1 MPESEELSDSS
12 DGCGN
17 SVKKKPRKLLS
28 DRKNFHSV
36 KQNNMNES
44 PRNKKVAV
52 NVNQDIIS
60 AKEQHRTF
68 LNANLFPSRK
78 SAVLKNIQEQQS
90 PQKRTPGPQTKSMEE
105 FLQ

>member
-12 DGCGN
+12 ESGGN

-28 DRKNFHSV
+28 GRKNVQSV
-36 KQNNMNES
+36 KQYNMNES

-60 AKEQHRTF
+60 GKEHHRSY
-68 LNANLFPSRK
+68 LNASLFPSRK
-78 SAVLKNIQEQQS
+78 SAVLKNIQD
-90 PQKRTPGPQTKSMEE
+90 
-105 FLQ
+105 